1 RANLRVSPFITA
13 QTELRPP
20 SRYRHVVE
28 PLPSH
33 FFPYA
38 RIWDHLA
45 DSRLSANVGRS
56 HINSI

>member
-38 RIWDHLA
+38 RIWAKSAPDVTGA
-45 DSRLSANVGRS
+45 AFASRDQPG
-56 HINSI
+56 